1 MNDLLPKMI
10 VKKKP
15 KEPEVLE
22 PIPKE
27 KLEQNQVFE
36 GKTTKK
42 ESNKKVTIQ
51 DEITTKEVEEE
62 IEQLEEEIEKIEE
75 DEPIQEEQLEP
86 EPEPEPIPMTPREPP
101 SKGGTAEKQGF
112 SEPPAPVI
120 QPIKEEKTDEKPKK
134 VDKRKGKP
142 SQARL
147 EHLAR
152 IREKAAETRR
162 MKAAERRK
170 QKENPPPQ
178 PIQQPI
184 YNHNIT
190 PEQMTFAINHALE
203 IQEKKR
209 LARKEEKKK
218 KKEEEAVLLKKQKE
232 EEEVKKKVMKAVNIP
247 RQGEWDFCFR

>member
-1 MNDLLPKMI
+1 MNDLLPKMV

-15 KEPEVLE
+15 KEPEVVE

-27 KLEQNQVFE
+27 KIEQNQVFE
-36 GKTTKK
+36 GKTTTK
-42 ESNKKVTIQ
+42 ENKKKVTIQ

-75 DEPIQEEQLEP
+75 AETNEEEQPESHPHFEPQIQEQ
-86 EPEPEPIPMTPREPP
+86 
-101 SKGGTAEKQGF
+101 
-112 SEPPAPVI
+112 EPPAPVI
-120 QPIKEEKTDEKPKK
+120 QPIKDEKPKK

-152 IREKAAETRR
+152 IRQKAAETRR
-162 MKAAERRK
+162 KKAEEK
-170 QKENPPPQ
+170 KKIKENPPPQ
-178 PIQQPI
+178 QIQQPI

-190 PEQMTFAINHALE
+190 PEQMSFAINHALE
-203 IQEKKR
+203 IQEQKR

-218 KKEEEAVLLKKQKE
+218 KKEEEAILLKKQKE

>member
-15 KEPEVLE
+15 KEPEIIE

-27 KLEQNQVFE
+27 KIEQNQVFE

-42 ESNKKVTIQ
+42 INKKIDFE
-51 DEITTKEVEEE
+51 DEEPTEEKEIEEE
-62 IEQLEEEIEKIEE
+62 IKQLENEIEEAETNEE
-75 DEPIQEEQLEP
+75 EQPEQHPHFEEPIQEQV
-86 EPEPEPIPMTPREPP
+86 PMTPR
-101 SKGGTAEKQGF
+101 
-112 SEPPAPVI
+112 EPPAPVI
-120 QPIKEEKTDEKPKK
+120 QPIKEEKPKK

-162 MKAAERRK
+162 KKAEEKKK
-170 QKENPPPQ
+170 QIENPTPP
-178 PIQQPI
+178 PQPI

-203 IQEKKR
+203 IQEQKR

-218 KKEEEAVLLKKQKE
+218 QKEEEAILLKKQKE

>member
-15 KEPEVLE
+15 KEPEVIE

-27 KLEQNQVFE
+27 KIEQNQVFE
-36 GKTTKK
+36 GKTTTKK
-42 ESNKKVTIQ
+42 NNKKVSIQ

-62 IEQLEEEIEKIEE
+62 IKQLEEEIEKIEE
-75 DEPIQEEQLEP
+75 DEPNEEEQPEQHPHFEQQIQEEEP
-86 EPEPEPIPMTPREPP
+86 
-101 SKGGTAEKQGF
+101 
-112 SEPPAPVI
+112 PPAPVI
-120 QPIKEEKTDEKPKK
+120 QPIKDDKPKK

-162 MKAAERRK
+162 KKAEEK
-170 QKENPPPQ
+170 KKIKENPPPPQ
-178 PIQQPI
+178 IQQPI

-190 PEQMTFAINHALE
+190 PELSERSSVSTAEKQSFSEQMTFAINHALE
-203 IQEKKR
+203 IQEQKR

-218 KKEEEAVLLKKQKE
+218 KKEEEAILLKKQKE